1 MSCSGEGRG
10 ASGTWEF
17 SSGRR
22 AQYVPLMMV
31 GGGRTSADSGMMSSC
46 RARGGVRDVRRD
58 GQGSML
64 RGIGQWYS
72 TVAVLLALPCSMQQP
87 ARPRIDMAWPH
98 ERLVLASFVQTW
110 QNLMQGKLSHHTI
123 LPLGTTLHL
132 AQGSGQ
138 GFCVGFKRYTQQP
151 RGMAYLSLDFGLR
164 LYNYGDVSIWS
175 IVIIPRLYNYGDVL
189 R

>member
-1 MSCSGEGRG
+1 M
-10 ASGTWEF
+10 
-17 SSGRR
+17 
-22 AQYVPLMMV
+22 
-31 GGGRTSADSGMMSSC
+31 
-46 RARGGVRDVRRD
+46 RRD

-72 TVAVLLALPCSMQQP
+72 TVAVLLALPCSMQPAAPCAMQHAACTVQQP

-110 QNLMQGKLSHHTI
+110 QNLMHGKLSHHTI

-151 RGMAYLSLDFGLR
+151 RGRAYLSLDFGLR